1 MAITGLGDYP
11 LQSRWLKNKTKG
23 NVKCLYKD
31 VSFTNKGSTTV
42 SYILINNWFFDSSIP
57 VVGSKVFRKT
67 LSTIGTRIGSRQ
79 LQGG

>member
-1 MAITGLGDYP
+1 MAITGRGDYP
-11 LQSRWLKNKTKG
+11 LLSRWLKNKTKG
-23 NVKCLYKD
+23 NVMGLYKN

-42 SYILINNWFFDSSIP
+42 SHILINDWFFNSSIP
-57 VVGSKVFRKT
+57 VVESKVFRKT